1 MMLLVLK
8 IVHHVLKTLI
18 TGIKQGHQL
27 AYHVMKVR
35 RRKKEVPN
43 AKPVEPVPM
52 VMDVNPATKVN
63 TVTAVTL
70 LRSPAEIAQRV
81 TTTTTMAKVL
91 VCPAY
96 LENSMTKLVLLNANF
111 AKRTHFRK
119 TNIAN
124 ILVNNA
130 PPERYR
136 STEVSNVIEPHAKR
150 APIKISL
157 MANAKTA
164 HKVGNRK
171 IWTLRYAHNAP
182 SAPPLCP
189 ILLVEVLRVLGVI
202 LVHLVVGKAFAKNVR
217 PGSIKIQKANRNA
230 LNVKQDC
237 FTSMLRHNA
246 VVVIWASTAVHR
258 GNVPNVFC
266 QTRTLIFVVPLEI
279 VHFAHLEKY
288 PTKNL
293 RGVNCHRGV
302 PVKCVNI

>member
-1 MMLLVLK
+1 
-8 IVHHVLKTLI
+8 
-18 TGIKQGHQL
+18 
-27 AYHVMKVR
+27 
-35 RRKKEVPN
+35 
-43 AKPVEPVPM
+43 M

-70 LRSPAEIAQRV
+70 LRSLADIAQLV

-91 VCPAY
+91 VCPAV

-124 ILVNNA
+124 ILVKTA
-130 PPERYR
+130 PPDRHR

-164 HKVGNRK
+164 HKVGTRK

-182 SAPPLCP
+182 SAPPLCS
-189 ILLVEVLRVLGVI
+189 ILVEVLRVLGAI
-202 LVHLVVGKAFAKNVR
+202 LVHLVVGKAFAKIVR
-217 PGSIKIQKANRNA
+217 LGSIKIPK
-230 LNVKQDC
+230 VKRSAVT
-237 FTSMLRHNA
+237 FVLR
-246 VVVIWASTAVHR
+246 
-258 GNVPNVFC
+258 
-266 QTRTLIFVVPLEI
+266 
-279 VHFAHLEKY
+279 LEKY
-288 PTKNL
+288 PTIKA

-302 PVKCVNI
+302 PANQVNI